1 MGYQKVKQFESM
13 FIRFDTIHE
22 RERRTNR
29 QTDRQTQHDSI
40 IGRPVHS
47 VVRQKK
53 ITETNQTFLKCVNN
67 TKGKCITTTLQ
78 QITVLHCPRIDVH
91 AHCLHYYVL
100 SCDELK

>member
-29 QTDRQTQHDSI
+29 QTDGQTDTARQH

-53 ITETNQTFLKCVNN
+53 LLKPI
-67 TKGKCITTTLQ
+67 K
-78 QITVLHCPRIDVH
+78 HF
-91 AHCLHYYVL
+91 
-100 SCDELK
+100 